1 MSFFDDLLLNIIFI
15 LFPILLY
22 YMFNV
27 NLNKRLKSIITEIV
41 PIVMIYLIL
50 RYTYSFSV
58 NTYFL
63 FLNIPFLFSLSNN
76 KKISPII
83 IVIILVYLN
92 ITIYNFN
99 WFWLSLEYIFYLILF
114 ELITNKK
121 IVSYQTSLNYFIIIK
136 GTILTI
142 EAIYLKPSLENN
154 GIIITKLF
162 IILIVFYFISIFVFI
177 IIRKCYETIS
187 LRNALTEL
195 KKEKEIKASLFKI
208 THEVKNPLAVCKGY
222 LQMMNYNN
230 IEKVKQYNKIIKKE
244 INRTLDIMNNFS
256 EYTKIKV
263 ELKKINIKTLIED
276 TKISIITLLN
286 DNKINLELNNIKD
299 IIINGDYERLKQVL
313 INIIK
318 NSTEA
323 IKEDGKIQITLKEN
337 KKTIDIIVED
347 NGEGIKED
355 DLKHIYEMFYTTK
368 KDGSGIGIPLCNEII
383 KLHNGKLNYYS
394 KENIGT
400 KVVINLPKSL
410 Q

>member
-99 WFWLSLEYIFYLILF
+99 WFWLSLEYIFYLI
-114 ELITNKK
+114 
-121 IVSYQTSLNYFIIIK
+121 QIK

-177 IIRKCYETIS
+177 IIKKCYETIS

>member
-121 IVSYQTSLNYFIIIK
+121 IVSYQTSLNYFILIK

>member
-27 NLNKRLKSIITEIV
+27 NLNKKLKSILTEII
-41 PIVMIYLIL
+41 PIIMIYLIL
-50 RYTYSFSV
+50 RYTYNFSA

-83 IVIILVYLN
+83 IVIILIYLN

-121 IVSYQTSLNYFIIIK
+121 IVSYQTSLNYFILIK

-142 EAIYLKPSLENN
+142 EAIYLKPNLENN

-230 IEKVKQYNKIIKKE
+230 MEKVKQYNKIIKKE

-286 DNKINLELNNIKD
+286 ENKINLEINSAKD

-323 IKEDGKIQITLKEN
+323 IKENGKIKITIKEN
-337 KKTIDIIVED
+337 KKTIDILIED
-347 NGEGIKED
+347 NGVGIKES

-368 KDGSGIGIPLCNEII
+368 KDGTGIGIPLCNEIV

>member
-121 IVSYQTSLNYFIIIK
+121 IVSYQTSLNYFILIK

-263 ELKKINIKTLIED
+263 ELKKINIKILIED